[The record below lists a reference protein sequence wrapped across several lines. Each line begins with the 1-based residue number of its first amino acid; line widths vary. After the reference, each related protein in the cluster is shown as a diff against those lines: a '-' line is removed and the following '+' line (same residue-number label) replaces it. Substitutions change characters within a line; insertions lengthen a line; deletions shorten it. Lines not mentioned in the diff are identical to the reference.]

1 MQLCT
6 NNDSNN
12 KSNIVIYGLS
22 TEGYVIASNL
32 AKTNVDVT
40 LIDEKLQVATEIT
53 ADTVKNYSSAKDLM
67 ENESLLGILP
77 LDQVLSNSQII
88 FVTPKLR
95 KNSEDSKTELISIF
109 SKIAQT
115 IKKNS
120 ILFNCVPQ
128 GLGINNEI
136 IEIIKRNSGLD
147 VGDFTYVYSPL
158 FARTS
163 TSLSLGVVPISN
175 NKHVEKLLKQSNI
188 KFEQIVDVELSER
201 IYTNR
206 ILNTHANLSIQFETF
221 KNSVKVN
228 SKEDTFQI
236 FNTEIYIDDLL
247 DGIHDVKQIN
257 YSLDSGLPLHYIS
270 SGIIRNVEGSIRVIV
285 DKIKQKIK
293 DEKLKP
299 SRTKIILFW
308 RIDEFEIRGDKIMM
322 LEKFISKLE
331 DIVGDVQI
339 LTDFSIRRNI
349 SQSTFSREKHNFV
362 LLCSKA
368 DYNYVNKHKNTIP
381 PNSILVKAN
390 ELLDI
395 IQNK

>member
-1 MQLCT
+1 M
-6 NNDSNN
+6 DN

-95 KNSEDSKTELISIF
+95 KNSEDAKTELISIF

-128 GLGINNEI
+128 GLGVNNEI

-163 TSLSLGVVPISN
+163 NSLSLGVVPISN

-285 DKIKQKIK
+285 DNIKQKIK

-308 RIDEFEIRGDKIMM
+308 RIDKFEIRGDKIMM

-331 DIVGDVQI
+331 DIVGEVQI
-339 LTDFSIRRNI
+339 LTDFSIRHNI

>member
-1 MQLCT
+1 M
-6 NNDSNN
+6 DN

-32 AKTNVDVT
+32 VKNNIDITI
-40 LIDEKLQVATEIT
+40 IDEKLQVATEIT

-77 LDQVLSNSQII
+77 LDKVLSNSQII

-95 KNSEDSKTELISIF
+95 KNNEDAKTESISVF

-128 GLGINNEI
+128 GLGVNNEI

-163 TSLSLGVVPISN
+163 NSLSIGVIPISN

-201 IYTNR
+201 IYANR
-206 ILNTHANLSIQFETF
+206 VLNTHANLSIQFETF

-228 SKEDTFQI
+228 SKADTFQL
-236 FNTEIYIDDLL
+236 FNTEIYIDDLF

-285 DKIKQKIK
+285 DNIKQKIK

-308 RIDEFEIRGDKIMM
+308 RIDEFEIRGDKTMI
-322 LEKFISKLE
+322 LEKFVSKLE

-339 LTDFSIRRNI
+339 LTDFSIGRNI

-381 PNSILVKAN
+381 SNSILVKAN

>member
-1 MQLCT
+1 M
-6 NNDSNN
+6 NN
-12 KSNIVIYGLS
+12 KSNVVIYGLS

-32 AKTNVDVT
+32 VKNNIDITI
-40 LIDEKLQVATEIT
+40 IDEKLQVATEIT

-95 KNSEDSKTELISIF
+95 KNSEDAKTESISVF

-128 GLGINNEI
+128 GLGVNNEI

-163 TSLSLGVVPISN
+163 NSLSIGVVPISN

-201 IYTNR
+201 IYANR
-206 ILNTHANLSIQFETF
+206 VLNTHANLSIQFETF

-285 DKIKQKIK
+285 DNIKQKIK

-308 RIDEFEIRGDKIMM
+308 RIDKFEIRGDKIMM

-331 DIVGDVQI
+331 DIVGEVQI
-339 LTDFSIRRNI
+339 LTDFSIRHNI

>member
-1 MQLCT
+1 M
-6 NNDSNN
+6 DN

>member
-1 MQLCT
+1 M
-6 NNDSNN
+6 NN
-12 KSNIVIYGLS
+12 KSNVVIYGLS

-32 AKTNVDVT
+32 VKNNIDITI
-40 LIDEKLQVATEIT
+40 IDEKLQVATEIT

-77 LDQVLSNSQII
+77 LDKVLSNSQII

-95 KNSEDSKTELISIF
+95 KNNEDAKTESISVF

-128 GLGINNEI
+128 GLGVNNEI

-163 TSLSLGVVPISN
+163 NSLSLGVVPISN

-201 IYTNR
+201 IYANR
-206 ILNTHANLSIQFETF
+206 VLNTHANLSIQFETF

-285 DKIKQKIK
+285 DNIKQKIK

-308 RIDEFEIRGDKIMM
+308 RIDEFEIRGDKTMI
-322 LEKFISKLE
+322 LEKFVSKLE

-339 LTDFSIRRNI
+339 LTDFSIGRNI

-362 LLCSKA
+362 LLCSK
-368 DYNYVNKHKNTIP
+368 DDSNYVNKHKNTIP

>member
-1 MQLCT
+1 M
-6 NNDSNN
+6 DN

-95 KNSEDSKTELISIF
+95 KNSEDAKTELISIF
-109 SKIAQT
+109 SKISQT

-128 GLGINNEI
+128 GLGVNNEI

-163 TSLSLGVVPISN
+163 NSLSLGVVPISN

-206 ILNTHANLSIQFETF
+206 ILNTHASLSIQFETF

-236 FNTEIYIDDLL
+236 FHTEIYIDDLL

-285 DKIKQKIK
+285 DNIKQKIK

-331 DIVGDVQI
+331 DIVGEVHI
-339 LTDFSIRRNI
+339 LTDFSIRHNI

-390 ELLDI
+390 ELLEI

>member
-1 MQLCT
+1 M
-6 NNDSNN
+6 DN

-95 KNSEDSKTELISIF
+95 KNSEDAKTELISIF
-109 SKIAQT
+109 SKISQT

-128 GLGINNEI
+128 GLGVNNEI

-163 TSLSLGVVPISN
+163 NSLSLGVVPISN

-206 ILNTHANLSIQFETF
+206 ILNTHASLSIQFETF

-285 DKIKQKIK
+285 DNIKQKIK

-308 RIDEFEIRGDKIMM
+308 RIDKFEIRGDKIMM

-331 DIVGDVQI
+331 DIVGEVQI
-339 LTDFSIRRNI
+339 LTDFSIRHNI

-390 ELLDI
+390 ELLEI

>member
-1 MQLCT
+1 M
-6 NNDSNN
+6 NSN
-12 KSNIVIYGLS
+12 SIVIYGLS
-22 TEGYVIASNL
+22 TEGYAIASNL
-32 AKTNVDVT
+32 AKSNVNII

-53 ADTVKNYSSAKDLM
+53 ADTVQNYSSAKDLM

-77 LDQVLSNSQII
+77 LDRVLSNSQII

-95 KNSEDSKTELISIF
+95 KNSEDAKTELISIF
-109 SKIAQT
+109 SKLAQT

-163 TSLSLGVVPISN
+163 NSLSLGIVPISN
-175 NKHVEKLLKQSNI
+175 NKNVEKLLKQSNI

-201 IYTNR
+201 IYVNR
-206 ILNTHANLSIQFETF
+206 ILNTYANLSIQFEVF
-221 KNSVKVN
+221 KNSVNVN
-228 SKEDTFQI
+228 SKEYPFKL

-247 DGIHDVKQIN
+247 NGIHDVRQIN

-285 DKIKQKIK
+285 DNIKQKIK
-293 DEKLKP
+293 DENLKP
-299 SRTKIILFW
+299 SRTKIVLFW
-308 RIDEFEIRGDKIMM
+308 KIDEFEIRGDKLMI
-322 LEKFISKLE
+322 LKKLISKIE
-331 DIVGDVQI
+331 DIVGDVQ
-339 LTDFSIRRNI
+339 LLSDFSTSQNM
-349 SQSTFSREKHNFV
+349 SQSTFSREKYNFI
-362 LLCSKA
+362 LLCSK
-368 DYNYVNKHKNTIP
+368 DSYNYVTKHKNTIP

-390 ELLDI
+390 GLLDI

>member
-1 MQLCT
+1 M
-6 NNDSNN
+6 DN

-95 KNSEDSKTELISIF
+95 KNSEDAKTELISIF

-128 GLGINNEI
+128 GLGVNNEI

-163 TSLSLGVVPISN
+163 NSLSLGVVPISN

-236 FNTEIYIDDLL
+236 FHTEIYIDDLL

-285 DKIKQKIK
+285 DNIKQKIK

-308 RIDEFEIRGDKIMM
+308 RIDKFEIRGDKIMM

-331 DIVGDVQI
+331 DIVGEVQI
-339 LTDFSIRRNI
+339 LTDFSIRHNI

-381 PNSILVKAN
+381 SNSILVKAN

>member
-1 MQLCT
+1 M
-6 NNDSNN
+6 DN

-95 KNSEDSKTELISIF
+95 KNSEDAKTELISIF

>member
-1 MQLCT
+1 M
-6 NNDSNN
+6 DN

-95 KNSEDSKTELISIF
+95 KNSEDAKTELISIF

-128 GLGINNEI
+128 GLGVNNEI

-163 TSLSLGVVPISN
+163 NSLSLGVVPISN

-285 DKIKQKIK
+285 DNIKQKIK

-308 RIDEFEIRGDKIMM
+308 RIDKFEIRGDKIMM

-331 DIVGDVQI
+331 DIVGEVQI
-339 LTDFSIRRNI
+339 LTDFSIRHNI

-381 PNSILVKAN
+381 SNSILVKAN

>member
-1 MQLCT
+1 M
-6 NNDSNN
+6 DN

-95 KNSEDSKTELISIF
+95 KNSEDAKTELISIF
-109 SKIAQT
+109 SKISQT

-128 GLGINNEI
+128 GLGVNNEI

-163 TSLSLGVVPISN
+163 NSLSLGVVPISN

-236 FNTEIYIDDLL
+236 FHTEIYIDDLL

-285 DKIKQKIK
+285 DNIKQKIK

-308 RIDEFEIRGDKIMM
+308 RIDKFEIRGDKIMM

-331 DIVGDVQI
+331 DIVGEVQI
-339 LTDFSIRRNI
+339 LTDFSIRHNI

-381 PNSILVKAN
+381 SNSILVKAN